1 MLHKANRIE
10 MYTSY
15 CLMNKS
21 PDLVGKSG
29 IDAKFQ
35 TVGDYFPR
43 WRHTPDDDASIGR
56 QQLGNT
62 VIKRQRELVTSFRTW
77 RRLSLVRQY
86 DHTLAQYLPA
96 ESLP

>member
-43 WRHTPDDDASIGR
+43 
-56 QQLGNT
+56 
-62 VIKRQRELVTSFRTW
+62 
-77 RRLSLVRQY
+77 
-86 DHTLAQYLPA
+86 
-96 ESLP
+96 